1 MKVTCLIVFG
11 CVVCCLGCNDADDGG
26 KLPQQK
32 PVQSEQP
39 VPGGDQK
46 ILKLTGS
53 LEFKTD
59 TGKQLVILTVTN
71 STDNVMWIPS
81 SHGESFGCEAV
92 NFKIGGLPGTHY
104 DYGRCVFPDQYTK
117 LKPKESHQ
125 YVHQL
130 PKDAKGK
137 IEMSIWAPWRTGDG
151 KRIDEM
157 TKGKALKSDEVLFE
171 EVVGSA
177 TVD

>member
-1 MKVTCLIVFG
+1 MKITCLIVSS
-11 CVVCCLGCNDADDGG
+11 CVVCFIGCIDADDGG
-26 KLPQQK
+26 KLPQEK
-32 PVQSEQP
+32 PVLSEQP
-39 VPGGDQK
+39 VSGGDQK

-53 LEFKTD
+53 LAFKTEK
-59 TGKQLVILTVTN
+59 GKQLVVLTVTN
-71 STDNVMWIPS
+71 NTDNIMWIPS
-81 SHGESFGCEAV
+81 SHGKCLGCEAV

-104 DYGRCVFPDQYTK
+104 DYGLCVFPDQYTK

-151 KRIDEM
+151 KLIDEKA
-157 TKGKALKSDEVLFE
+157 KGKALKADEVLIE
-171 EVVGSA
+171 EVVGFGQL
-177 TVD
+177 D